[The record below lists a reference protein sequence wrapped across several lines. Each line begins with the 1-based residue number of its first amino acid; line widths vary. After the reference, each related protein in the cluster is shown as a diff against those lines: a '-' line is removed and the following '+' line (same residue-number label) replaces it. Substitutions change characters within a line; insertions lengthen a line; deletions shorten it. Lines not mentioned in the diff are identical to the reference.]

1 MKSLLKL
8 NIVAVCAFTTVAA
21 FAVDATPKTVTV
33 DGWISET
40 GCGAEHASVKG
51 ANPGCVAKCIK
62 EGAKPV
68 FVDDAK
74 QQVWSIDNPD
84 AVKDHYGHHVKF
96 TGTEDADQ
104 EGSAYH
110 QGDHARR
117 PGCQDRY
124 DDEVVPRLLMLARA
138 ARTFATTRCV
148 RGGTNPDLSASG
160 LLPPSSAKC
169 AAGM

>member
-8 NIVAVCAFTTVAA
+8 NIVAVCAFTSIAA

-33 DGWISET
+33 NGWISET
-40 GCGAEHASVKG
+40 GCGAEHASAKG

-84 AVKDHYGHHVKF
+84 AVKDHYGHHIKF
-96 TGTEDADQ
+96 TGTADATKKEVHITKVTMLADQ
-104 EGSAYH
+104 G
-110 QGDHARR
+110 
-117 PGCQDRY
+117 
-124 DDEVVPRLLMLARA
+124 
-138 ARTFATTRCV
+138 
-148 RGGTNPDLSASG
+148 
-160 LLPPSSAKC
+160 AKTDS
-169 AAGM
+169 MMK